1 MLFKESIKRFTP
13 PKGWAWASICDVAK
27 LSFSSVDKK
36 SVEGEKSVRLCNYMD
51 VFYNRRIREG
61 MPFMASTASDSDIKK
76 FTLNKDDVV
85 LTKDSETPDEIAFA
99 AVIDEQID
107 GLVCGYHLAVL
118 RPDKTKVAGEYL
130 MSAINF
136 HPNHHQFVRLANGAT
151 RFGLGIDSL
160 NNALI
165 PVPPLAEQRK
175 IAEILRTWDEAIEAA
190 EAELKAKQERKRVL
204 MEKLLKPSAEEAV
217 RGSKAKNDS
226 ENFLKS
232 RVGEVAELKNGYA
245 FKSQQYDVSGPYRV
259 ITISNVQE
267 GRLDATSCK
276 FIKHA
281 PDDLK
286 QHHRLDVGD
295 MLISMTGNVGRV
307 CRVNE
312 SGFLLNQRVG
322 RIIPKHIDDGFF
334 YYVLA
339 SESFRDRMVE
349 LAQGGAQP
357 NLSVGD
363 ILDYVFVH
371 PASLQAQQMIAEI
384 LQVADADIELINNR
398 AEDLRTQKR
407 GLMQKLLTGE
417 VRVAA

>member
-1 MLFKESIKRFTP
+1 MDTPFWTIDTLFYTKISSRAYPQFIFYVFCSINWQQYNAATGVPSLAASTIESIK
-13 PKGWAWASICDVAK
+13 
-27 LSFSSVDKK
+27 
-36 SVEGEKSVRLCNYMD
+36 
-51 VFYNRRIREG
+51 
-61 MPFMASTASDSDIKK
+61 
-76 FTLNKDDVV
+76 
-85 LTKDSETPDEIAFA
+85 IA
-99 AVIDEQID
+99 
-107 GLVCGYHLAVL
+107 L
-118 RPDKTKVAGEYL
+118 
-130 MSAINF
+130 
-136 HPNHHQFVRLANGAT
+136 
-151 RFGLGIDSL
+151 
-160 NNALI
+160 
-165 PVPPLAEQRK
+165 PPLAEQRK
-175 IAEILRTWDEAIEAA
+175 IAEILRTWDEAIETA
-190 EAELKAKQERKRVL
+190 EAELKVKQERKRVL

-384 LQVADADIELINNR
+384 LQVADADIELINKR